1 MDIKDATSP
10 RRSAQLRP
18 REMVTSTL
26 AQKILS
32 GEFSPGIQLPTEVE
46 MSKEMGVSRTALRE
60 SVRMLAGK
68 GLIESRP
75 RIGTVVLPSEQWN
88 HLDSDILAWRERLPP
103 DIHFIRALTE
113 ARQVIEPAAAE
124 MAALRADGTDL
135 GRIQTA
141 YNRMCGGQ
149 TDDIEGTVS
158 ADEDFH
164 LSILRAS
171 KNEIFASFGA
181 VIGSALR
188 MSFRLT
194 TRAAQNFS
202 ASLATHGA
210 VLEAIRM
217 RDAARSRELMT
228 VLIDLAAR
236 ELDSIATHITS
247 SEDRQP

>member
-1 MDIKDATSP
+1 MTINKAKP
-10 RRSAQLRP
+10 LRSAPP
-18 REMVTSTL
+18 RQRELVTSTL
-26 AQKILS
+26 AQRILS
-32 GEFSPGIQLPTEVE
+32 GKLAPGSRLPTEAELSEE
-46 MSKEMGVSRTALRE
+46 MAVSRTALRE

-75 RIGTVVLPSEQWN
+75 RIGTVVLPSQQWN

-103 DIHFIRALTE
+103 DVGFIRALTE
-113 ARQVIEPAAAE
+113 ARQVIEPAASE

-135 GRIQTA
+135 GRIQAA
-141 YNRMCGGQ
+141 YDRMCAGR
-149 TDDIEGTVS
+149 TDDIESTVE

-164 LSILRAS
+164 LSILMAS
-171 KNEIFASFGA
+171 KNEIFANFGA

-202 ASLATHGA
+202 ATLETHGA

-217 RDAARSRELMT
+217 RDTAKSRALMT
-228 VLIDLAAR
+228 ELIELAAR
-236 ELDSIATHITS
+236 ELDSIAAR
-247 SEDRQP
+247 ERPPRKPQP

>member
-1 MDIKDATSP
+1 MATNKTKPLRSISP
-10 RRSAQLRP
+10 RQ

-26 AQKILS
+26 ARKILS
-32 GEFSPGIQLPTEVE
+32 GEISPGSRLPTEIELSEE
-46 MSKEMGVSRTALRE
+46 MEVSRTALRE

-88 HLDSDILAWRERLPP
+88 HLDSDIIAWRERLPP
-103 DIHFIRALTE
+103 DATFIRSLTE

-135 GRIQTA
+135 GRIQAA
-141 YNRMCGGQ
+141 YDRMCAGVRG
-149 TDDIEGTVS
+149 DIEGTVE

-164 LSILRAS
+164 LSILMAS
-171 KNEIFASFGA
+171 KNEIFANFGA

-194 TRAAQNFS
+194 TRASQNLE
-202 ASLATHGA
+202 ASLETHGA

-217 RDAARSRELMT
+217 RDAASAHELMT
-228 VLIDLAAR
+228 GLVALAAS
-236 ELDSIATHITS
+236 ELNRIATIETARPG
-247 SEDRQP
+247 DNA

>member
-1 MDIKDATSP
+1 
-10 RRSAQLRP
+10 
-18 REMVTSTL
+18 MVTSTL

-32 GEFSPGIQLPTEVE
+32 GEISPGSRLPTEAE
-46 MSKEMGVSRTALRE
+46 LSEELSVSRTALRE

-88 HLDSDILAWRERLPP
+88 HLDSDVLAWRERLPP
-103 DIHFIRALTE
+103 DIKFIRALTE

-135 GRIQTA
+135 GRLQTA
-141 YNRMCGGQ
+141 FDRMCAGQ
-149 TDDIEGTVS
+149 TDDIEGTVE

-164 LSILRAS
+164 LSILMAS
-171 KNEIFASFGA
+171 KNEIFANFGA

-202 ASLATHGA
+202 ASLETHGA

-217 RDAARSRELMT
+217 RDTAKSRELMAQLVALAAHELDCIAT
-228 VLIDLAAR
+228 LDDLA
-236 ELDSIATHITS
+236 DGPH
-247 SEDRQP
+247 P

>member
-1 MDIKDATSP
+1 MAIKKAKP
-10 RRSAQLRP
+10 LRNAQPRP

-32 GEFSPGIQLPTEVE
+32 GEFSPGTQLPTEAE
-46 MSKEMGVSRTALRE
+46 MSQEMAVSRTALRE

-68 GLIESRP
+68 GLIASRP
-75 RIGTVVLPSEQWN
+75 RIGTIVLPSEQWN
-88 HLDSDILAWRERLPP
+88 HLDSELLAWRERLPP
-103 DIHFIRALTE
+103 DVNFIRALTE
-113 ARQVIEPAAAE
+113 ARQVIEPAAAA

-141 YNRMCGGQ
+141 YDRMCGGQ
-149 TDDIEGTVS
+149 TADIEGTVA

-171 KNEIFASFGA
+171 KNEIFANFGA

-217 RDAARSRELMT
+217 RDATKSRDLMT
-228 VLIDLAAR
+228 GLIDLAAH
-236 ELDSIATHITS
+236 ELNSIAVP
-247 SEDRQP
+247 DRPPQKPDP

>member
-1 MDIKDATSP
+1 MAINKAKPAPP
-10 RRSAQLRP
+10 RQ

-26 AQKILS
+26 AQRILS
-32 GEFSPGIQLPTEVE
+32 GEFSPGSRLPTEAE
-46 MSKEMGVSRTALRE
+46 MSEEMAVSRTALRE
-60 SVRMLAGK
+60 SVRTLAGK

-103 DIHFIRALTE
+103 DVNFIRALTE

-141 YNRMCGGQ
+141 YDRMCAGQ
-149 TDDIEGTVS
+149 TDDIESTVE

-164 LSILRAS
+164 LSILMAS
-171 KNEIFASFGA
+171 KNEIFANFGA

-194 TRAAQNFS
+194 TPSAQNFS
-202 ASLATHGA
+202 ASLDTHGA

-217 RDAARSRELMT
+217 RDSAKSRDLMAG
-228 VLIDLAAR
+228 LIALAAR
-236 ELDSIATHITS
+236 ELNTLAARTTS
-247 SEDRQP
+247 APKPDP